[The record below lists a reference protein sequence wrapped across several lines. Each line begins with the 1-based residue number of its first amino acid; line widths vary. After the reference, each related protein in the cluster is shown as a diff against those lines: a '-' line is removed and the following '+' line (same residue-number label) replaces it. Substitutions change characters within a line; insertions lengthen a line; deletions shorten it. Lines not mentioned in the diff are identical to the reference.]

1 MLDNEISILYKCD
14 CNEKSYP
21 SLQSLKSH
29 KKTKLHKA
37 WENMNELRLLK
48 IQLTEKDNEILNL
61 SLKIKLLKELNT
73 TLIHRISVDN

>member
-1 MLDNEISILYKCD
+1 MLNGEISIIYKCE
-14 CNEKSYP
+14 CNEKTYP

-37 WENMNELRLLK
+37 WESINELRLLK

-61 SLKIKLLKELNT
+61 SSKVKLLKDLNT
-73 TLIHRISVDN
+73 TLLHRISVDT